1 MQPSRNEGF
10 GRTVAEARLLNIP
23 LVCTN
28 FDSVHQ
34 QIQQEHN
41 GLITDLNGAAVAE
54 GIIRL
59 MEDKELYNK
68 IKENLKKEEKENLES
83 VKKFDALVGD

>member
-1 MQPSRNEGF
+1 
-10 GRTVAEARLLNIP
+10 
-23 LVCTN
+23 
-28 FDSVHQ
+28 
-34 QIQQEHN
+34 
-41 GLITDLNGAAVAE
+41 
-54 GIIRL
+54 